1 MIEEKASYPRSLKDT
16 TLPRRDWIL
25 MPIIG
30 LSTILLIVVSAETM
44 ARRAF
49 SASITSL
56 SSCLVANAATGVRA
70 IPNSVCWDKNSEGP
84 LVEYKFDCNGYRTGR
99 ACEPKSAGSYR
110 IILIG
115 SSLAM
120 GQNVPIQKTLG
131 ALLPEELSRLVG
143 RQFELYNYAM
153 AFGFPR
159 NTDLRFNDVLA
170 AKPDLVLWVLTAVD
184 VKLAGFSYAE
194 DAQDQ
199 ASSTP
204 PSFLAGVKSTIKDK
218 MRELGVDPQAASLT
232 ALRYFVQKHMSR
244 SQYIQSYLKIPDGS
258 EGDWDAGPGAM
269 RSELTQQ
276 WEARLKKF
284 EQYAANIARM
294 AKTAGV
300 PLVAVMVPNR
310 AQAAMV
316 SMGDWPRGFDPFRL
330 DQELRSITVSHGATY
345 IDILPEFRTTP
356 SPERHYYPID
366 GHPDADGHALIA
378 RFIAKKLSAGPVP
391 ALRAAPQSTDV
402 FDQVR

>member
-1 MIEEKASYPRSLKDT
+1 MMQEKVRYQRSSKDT
-16 TLPRRDWIL
+16 ALPRRDWIL
-25 MPIIG
+25 LPIIS
-30 LSTILLIVVSAETM
+30 LSTILVIVVFAETM
-44 ARRAF
+44 ARQAF

-56 SSCLVANAATGVRA
+56 RSCLVVDAATGVRA

-99 ACEPKSAGSYR
+99 PCEPKSTGSYR
-110 IILIG
+110 IVLIG

-170 AKPDLVLWVLTAVD
+170 AKPNLILWVLTAID

-194 DAQDQ
+194 FVQSQ
-199 ASSTP
+199 ASSVRP
-204 PSFLAGVKSTIKDK
+204 GFLARVKNTIKDK
-218 MRELGVDPQAASLT
+218 MRELGMDPKSASLT
-232 ALRYFVQKHMSR
+232 ALHYFAQKYMNR
-244 SQYIQSYLKIPDGS
+244 SQYIESYLKISDS
-258 EGDWDAGPGAM
+258 NEGDWDAGPSAL
-269 RSELTQQ
+269 RSELSQE
-276 WEARLKKF
+276 WKSRLKKF
-284 EQYAANIARM
+284 EGYAADIARM
-294 AKTAGV
+294 AETAGV

-310 AQAAMV
+310 AQATMI

-330 DQELRSITVSHGATY
+330 DQELRSIIVSHGATY

-366 GHPDADGHALIA
+366 GHPDSDGHALIA
-378 RFIAKKLSAGPVP
+378 GFLAKELSAGAVP
-391 ALRAAPQSTDV
+391 ALRASDQPQAV
-402 FDQVR
+402 LEKGG